1 MCIRDSII
9 TELKNSK
16 WPSKKDVLILTVYTL
31 LLCGIIAFIMLG
43 LDLLL
48 FLIRDW
54 FLAF

>member
-1 MCIRDSII
+1 MKLRNII